1 MVQCSGVMLETLK
14 LAIVDVETTGISVTG
29 DRVIEIGVVRIEQGR
44 VVRVFE
50 TLLDPEQ
57 RISYFIER
65 LTGIRNEDLER
76 APTFGD
82 IREELEQLLN
92 GCTFVAHNVWFD
104 YGLICNEFARLGR
117 AFSAPCL
124 CSVRLSRRLYP
135 RFRHHGLSEL
145 IKRFSLSCPNR
156 HRALGDAEAVWA
168 FLQTAFEQ
176 RGPEQFG
183 AAVQAL
189 LRPALPARSSEPDGM
204 LSYERVES

>member
-1 MVQCSGVMLETLK
+1 MLETLK

-50 TLLDPEQ
+50 TLLDPER
-57 RISYFIER
+57 RISSFIER

-82 IREELEQLLN
+82 IREELEYLLN

-117 AFSAPCL
+117 TFSAPRL

-145 IKRFSLSCPNR
+145 IKRFSLNCPNR

-168 FLQTAFEQ
+168 FLQTAFQQ

-189 LRPALPARSSEPDGM
+189 MPDGM